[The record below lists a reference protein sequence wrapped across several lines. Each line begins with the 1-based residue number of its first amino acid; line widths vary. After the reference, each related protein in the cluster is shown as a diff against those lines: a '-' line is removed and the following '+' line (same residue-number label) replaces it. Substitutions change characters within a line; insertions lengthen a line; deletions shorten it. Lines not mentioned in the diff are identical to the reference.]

1 MTSTLRVNT
10 LQNTNTSNIITH
22 SLNHMVETKEGD
34 NTRISLA
41 FNVFIKGTIGNNKKL
56 TELIL

>member
-1 MTSTLRVNT
+1 MFPSSL
-10 LQNTNTSNIITH
+10 TH
-22 SLNHMVETKEGD
+22 GVDTKEGN

-41 FNVFIKGTIGNNKKL
+41 FNVFVKGNLGTYDSA